1 MARRSGQ
8 IPLDDEPMD
17 IDLGDLPS
25 EEEFAE
31 AEAEAT
37 QEGAPGEPG
46 YTPAAGAP
54 EPPGVLALFQTW
66 VTFVAIIYFVLGWVV
81 GLIFAFRGAAEVGLG
96 ALSHPSFYLLVLF
109 WPIAVWKLVLNQF

>member
-1 MARRSGQ
+1 
-8 IPLDDEPMD
+8 MD

-31 AEAEAT
+31 AEAVADEA
-37 QEGAPGEPG
+37 APGEPG
-46 YTPAAGAP
+46 YTPGPSAP

-81 GLIFAFRGAAEVGLG
+81 GLLFAFRGAAEVGLG
-96 ALSHPSFYLLVLF
+96 ALAHPSFYLLVLF
-109 WPIAVWKLVLNQF
+109 WPIAVWKLILNQY

>member
-1 MARRSGQ
+1 
-8 IPLDDEPMD
+8 MD

-25 EEEFAE
+25 EDEFAE
-31 AEAEAT
+31 AEADAT
-37 QEGAPGEPG
+37 ESGAPGEGGYVPG
-46 YTPAAGAP
+46 PSSP

-81 GLIFAFRGAAEVGLG
+81 GLLFAFQGAAAAGLS
-96 ALSHPSFYLLVLF
+96 ALSHPTFYLLVLF

>member
-1 MARRSGQ
+1 
-8 IPLDDEPMD
+8 MD

-31 AEAEAT
+31 ADAAAT
-37 QEGAPGEPG
+37 ETGAPREVSYAGG
-46 YTPAAGAP
+46 TGAA

-66 VTFVAIIYFVLGWVV
+66 VTFVAAIYFVLGWVV
-81 GLIFAFRGAAEVGLG
+81 GLLFAFRGAAEVGLS
-96 ALSHPSFYLLVLF
+96 ALSHPSFYVLVLF

>member
-1 MARRSGQ
+1 VARRSGQ

-31 AEAEAT
+31 AEAEAA
-37 QEGAPGEPG
+37 EPGAPGETSYAG
-46 YTPAAGAP
+46 STAA
-54 EPPGVLALFQTW
+54 EPPGALALFQTW

-81 GLIFAFRGAAEVGLG
+81 GLLFAFWGAGGVGLA
-96 ALSHPSFYLLVLF
+96 ALSHPTFYLLVLF
-109 WPIAVWKLVLNQF
+109 WPIAVWKLVLNQY

>member
-1 MARRSGQ
+1 MARRAGQ

-31 AEAEAT
+31 AEAVAT
-37 QEGAPGEPG
+37 EEGAPGEASMRSGPG
-46 YTPAAGAP
+46 TA
-54 EPPGVLALFQTW
+54 EPPGVLQLFQTW

-81 GLIFAFRGAAEVGLG
+81 GLLFAFRGAGQIGLA

-109 WPIAVWKLVLNQF
+109 WPIAVWKLVLNQL